1 MQTFLLLFLL
11 ASGASALKLKI
22 RYEECMTYDMLMYEP
37 FYGSFVALPDTYGVH
52 PSFILEITAPSGTK
66 VHNSGRQTESKFHQV
81 PYETGRYRFCLTVSE
96 LHHSARYT
104 LPREVVWDLHLGHAG
119 VSGEHVHEHD
129 TTSLW
134 HYVNQVDQQ
143 LQQLRATQT
152 YIYWRE
158 RRHRQ
163 TVDSTNKRVL
173 WYAIARAAALVTVSV
188 VQVLGVRYM
197 FRSK

>member
-1 MQTFLLLFLL
+1 MWW
-11 ASGASALKLKI
+11 
-22 RYEECMTYDMLMYEP
+22 
-37 FYGSFVALPDTYGVH
+37 
-52 PSFILEITAPSGTK
+52 
-66 VHNSGRQTESKFHQV
+66 RQTESKFHQV

-104 LPREVVWDLHLGHAG
+104 LPREVVWDLHL
-119 VSGEHVHEHD
+119 
-129 TTSLW
+129 
-134 HYVNQVDQQ
+134 VNQVDQQ